1 MHIALPARI
10 AFATLA
16 ILALLSSVIAPIQ
29 AQEKKMPE
37 FRYVV
42 VHRPGPNWKAGVPA
56 FEQAGLQAHVEY
68 FASLLKA
75 GRLTMGGPFMDEAS
89 GGMMIPE
96 AGVSESEIRTFA
108 AQDPAVKSGLLVFE
122 VRPWMPALHK

>member
-1 MHIALPARI
+1 
-10 AFATLA
+10 
-16 ILALLSSVIAPIQ
+16 
-29 AQEKKMPE
+29 MPE

-42 VHRPGPNWKAGVPA
+42 IHRPGPNWKVGVPA
-56 FEQAGLQAHVEY
+56 FEQPGLQAHVGY

-75 GRLTMGGPFMDEAS
+75 GKLTMGGPFMDEPS

-96 AGVSESEIRTFA
+96 AGISEAEIREFA
-108 AQDPAVKSGLLVFE
+108 AQDPTVKSGLLIFE

>member
-1 MHIALPARI
+1 
-10 AFATLA
+10 
-16 ILALLSSVIAPIQ
+16 
-29 AQEKKMPE
+29 MPE

-56 FEQAGLQAHVEY
+56 FEQPGLQAHVEY

-75 GRLTMGGPFMDEAS
+75 GKLMMGGPFMDEAS

-96 AGVSESEIRTFA
+96 ASMSEGEIRAFA
-108 AQDPAVKSGLLVFE
+108 AQDPTVKSGLLVFE

>member
-1 MHIALPARI
+1 MHIALPTRI
-10 AFATLA
+10 ALA
-16 ILALLSSVIAPIQ
+16 ILVIFALLSSVIDPVQ
-29 AQEKKMPE
+29 AQERKVPE

-56 FEQAGLQAHVEY
+56 FEQPEVQAHVEY

-75 GRLTMGGPFMDEAS
+75 GKLTVGGPFMDEAS

-96 AGVSESEIRTFA
+96 ASMSEGEIRAFA
-108 AQDPAVKSGLLVFE
+108 ALDPTVKSGLLIFE